1 MSQHGRC
8 RRHDEYASKQV
19 PSSGVRHLQA
29 SSPTTGGIQM
39 TVTTLI
45 LLVMAAFVAVF
56 ALRIFGSRFLK

>member
-1 MSQHGRC
+1 
-8 RRHDEYASKQV
+8 
-19 PSSGVRHLQA
+19 
-29 SSPTTGGIQM
+29 M